1 MLNKIYKSILIVL
14 ISLISLNV
22 QSSEQFN
29 FDITEIEIL
38 ENGQK
43 FIGTKRGEI
52 STNNNIII

>member
-1 MLNKIYKSILIVL
+1 M
-14 ISLISLNV
+14 

-52 STNNNIII
+52 STNNNIIIKLINLSMIKN